1 MANDYEVGY
10 GKPPKEHRFKPGQS
24 GNARG
29 RPRKQTFPLAIINAP
44 LPMKVDGKSMMVSGY
59 EASLRKT
66 AHSAH
71 GGNLRAIKRFIS
83 ECAKAGLLK
92 DAEYMGFGGVVRV
105 PGDRLQ
111 TGEPLTEAEWKKY
124 SAKSADQYRLT
135 NLRPPKSER
144 DAAIERV
151 AYERHYVPS
160 MGQKMPMLEIIILKL
175 KWMAFKED
183 NEPALAYFNQL
194 AGQALVDVG
203 DGTGGHIIVPEP
215 YTEENTPLQIIDET

>member
-1 MANDYEVGY
+1 MANDNEVGY
-10 GKPPKEHRFKPGQS
+10 GKPPKENRFKPGQS
-24 GNARG
+24 GNPRG
-29 RPRKQTFPLAIINAP
+29 RPRKQIFPLAIINAP

-92 DAEYMGFGGVVRV
+92 DAEYTGFGGVLRV
-105 PGDRLQ
+105 PADRLQ
-111 TGEPLTEAEWKKY
+111 AGEPLTDAELKKY
-124 SAKSADQYRLT
+124 SAKSADRYRAN
-135 NLRPPKSER
+135 NLGLAKSER

-151 AYERHYVPS
+151 AYERHYVPNK
-160 MGQKMPMLEIIILKL
+160 GQKMSMLEIIILKL

-183 NEPALAYFNQL
+183 NEPALAYFHQL
-194 AGQALVDVG
+194 TAQALVDVG
-203 DGTGGHIIVPEP
+203 DGTGGYIIVPEP
-215 YTEENTPLQIIDET
+215 YTEENTPMQIIDET

>member
-1 MANDYEVGY
+1 MANDSEVGY

-24 GNARG
+24 GNPRG
-29 RPRKQTFPLAIINAP
+29 RPRKQIFPLAIINAP

-59 EASLRKT
+59 EASLRKM
-66 AHSAH
+66 AHSAL

-92 DAEYMGFGGVVRV
+92 DAEYTGFGGTLRV
-105 PGDRLQ
+105 PADRLQ
-111 TGEPLTEAEWKKY
+111 AGGPLTDAEWKKY
-124 SAKSADQYRLT
+124 SAKSADQYRST

-144 DAAIERV
+144 DAAIEQV
-151 AYERHYVPS
+151 AYERIYIAS
-160 MGQKMPMLEIIILKL
+160 KGQKMPVLEVIIQKL

-183 NEPALAYFNQL
+183 NDAALAYFHQL
-194 AGQALVDVG
+194 AAQALVDVG
-203 DGTGGHIIVPEP
+203 DGIGGYIVAPEP

>member
-10 GKPPKEHRFKPGQS
+10 GKPPKENRFKPGQS
-24 GNARG
+24 GNPRG
-29 RPRKQTFPLAIINAP
+29 RPRKQIFPLAILNAP
-44 LPMKVDGKSMMVSGY
+44 LPMKVDGKSIMVSGY
-59 EASLRKT
+59 EASLWKT

-111 TGEPLTEAEWKKY
+111 TGEALTAAEWKKY
-124 SAKSADQYRLT
+124 SAKSADQYRAN
-135 NLRPPKSER
+135 NLKPPKNKR
-144 DAAIERV
+144 DAAVERV
-151 AYERHYVPS
+151 AYERHYVAS
-160 MGQKMPMLEIIILKL
+160 KGQKMPMLEIIIQKL

-203 DGTGGHIIVPEP
+203 DGTGGYIIVPEP